1 MGFKQIRNLS
11 RSEKVTKGISTIY
24 YTLICLIL
32 YSKSTAPASNLPG
45 VIHTNNN
52 SNSGGSSSSSGG
64 ASAANSSVAAGA
76 GTSAS
81 GSNNNTTAGHLAVSG
96 TGTAG
101 VSVPGPTGPL
111 MNNGSRDMS
120 SADLQKLQ
128 QQLHD
133 IKEQTMCPVCLDRL
147 KNMIFL
153 CGHGTCQMCGDRM
166 HECPICRKP
175 VEKRILVFWAWILVS
190 AKTET
195 QRLYKMQWSSEDS
208 FQGSHSRM
216 LEICSVIFV
225 NAERA

>member
-1 MGFKQIRNLS
+1 MGLKQIRKSYKRHLS
-11 RSEKVTKGISTIY
+11 HY

-64 ASAANSSVAAGA
+64 ASAGNSSVAAGA
-76 GTSAS
+76 STSAS

-133 IKEQTMCPVCLDRL
+133 IKEQVSTFTSCEEGNFTQTCYAMNRSVCVLL
-147 KNMIFL
+147 
-153 CGHGTCQMCGDRM
+153 
-166 HECPICRKP
+166 
-175 VEKRILVFWAWILVS
+175 S
-190 AKTET
+190 A
-195 QRLYKMQWSSEDS
+195 LAS
-208 FQGSHSRM
+208 
-216 LEICSVIFV
+216 
-225 NAERA
+225 